1 MRLIRKSGPLS
12 PAEKRRRLQRR
23 VVGYGAITL
32 LIVAF
37 YFYQPQRIHFF
48 AKPPPKPNP
57 SVDPDSMR
65 LFSKGVKVVLVQAHP
80 DDSEFFISPFLLK
93 LAASGAEIHQLV
105 MTDGDKSFY
114 FWAREDVAQNRKI
127 RETEQREAASHYA
140 QEVTFFHEP
149 DGRLGGQPDNAKMV
163 QDYIEKIQPEYVI
176 AFDTEYWPRI
186 NHADHLASGAAA
198 LLALEAIPPAQR
210 SVKWLLL
217 YDTTAPNF
225 TPDVSQT
232 VDQGEAMLAIH
243 KSQFYGKR
251 LDLIRNSRLE
261 YWYDA
266 GQAANVSYGVPLRAM
281 KMSP

>member
-1 MRLIRKSGPLS
+1 MPLFKKSGPLS
-12 PAEKRRRLQRR
+12 PAETKRRLQRR
-23 VVGYGAITL
+23 VIGYGTITL
-32 LIVAF
+32 LLVGF

-48 AKPPPKPNP
+48 AKPPPDPNP
-57 SVDPDSMR
+57 PVDPDSQR

-114 FWAREDVAQNRKI
+114 FWAKQDVPENRRI
-127 RETEQREAASHYA
+127 REAEQREAASHYA
-140 QEVTFFHEP
+140 KDVTFFHEP
-149 DGRLGGQPDNAKMV
+149 DGRLAGQPDNAKMV

-198 LLALEAIPPAQR
+198 LQAVQAIPQDRR
-210 SVKWLLL
+210 SVKWMLL

-225 TPDVSQT
+225 TPEVSKT

-251 LDLIRNSRLE
+251 LELIKNSRLE

-266 GQAANVSYGVPLRAM
+266 GQLANESYGVPLRAL
-281 KMSP
+281 KISN